1 MLDMAAYSDCIE
13 KNGIKSGIILADKGF
28 PQNQVA
34 KCFKRNPDLHY
45 LNPVRRNSALAR
57 THDMYSYE
65 GILKGHPEI
74 TYRQSK
80 VDGKEK
86 WLYSFRDCVRAV
98 KEERDYLSRSVSG
111 FSDFE
116 LKAKQE
122 RLGTIVLDSNLDM
135 TAEEI
140 YLA

>member
-1 MLDMAAYSDCIE
+1 
-13 KNGIKSGIILADKGF
+13 
-28 PQNQVA
+28 
-34 KCFKRNPDLHY
+34 
-45 LNPVRRNSALAR
+45 
-57 THDMYSYE
+57 MYSYE
-65 GILKGHPEI
+65 GILKDHPEI

-80 VDGKEK
+80 VDGKER
-86 WLYSFRDCVRAV
+86 WLYSFRDCVRAA
-98 KEERDYLSRSVSG
+98 KEEKDFLSRSVSC
-111 FSDFE
+111 FSDSE

>member
-1 MLDMAAYSDCIE
+1 
-13 KNGIKSGIILADKGF
+13 
-28 PQNQVA
+28 
-34 KCFKRNPDLHY
+34 
-45 LNPVRRNSALAR
+45 
-57 THDMYSYE
+57 MYSYE

-74 TYRQSK
+74 IYKKSK
-80 VDGKEK
+80 MDGKERC
-86 WLYSFRDCVRAV
+86 LYFFRNCVRAAT
-98 KEERDYLSRSVSG
+98 EERDYLSRSVSG